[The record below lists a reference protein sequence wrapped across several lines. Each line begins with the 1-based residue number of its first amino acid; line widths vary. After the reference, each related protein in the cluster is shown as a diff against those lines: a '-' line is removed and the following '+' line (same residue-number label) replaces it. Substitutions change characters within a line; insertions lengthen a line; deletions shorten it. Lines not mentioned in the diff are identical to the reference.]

1 MSTEDVS
8 VGKNNRAR
16 RAAKAKAR
24 AKRPGGREDSRQ
36 NGPHGGRPGDNPR
49 ESSSFGSPFPGPPPP
64 SGPEA
69 EWALLEQAAHANA
82 PDLPNL
88 AHRVV
93 RDHPVRGD
101 RAAERILL
109 AYVDGLWRAGW
120 QPRELV
126 RQARRKATVASAQVV
141 ELAIIVDHEGR
152 PGQALDPRWVAQLD
166 ELASRGIS
174 TRGGWLRNWRGA
186 HGHDEVWATIQVAKA
201 MAAIGYL
208 PTMDVLIPPPGA
220 SAKDV
225 THGIA
230 VEAAADDPVLRRI
243 RKLLSKAESTQFD
256 DEADALTAK
265 AHELMTKHAIDHAL
279 LHQHESTDVP
289 RTMRVPI
296 DAPYA
301 DAKSFL
307 LQVVSTSQRCR
318 SIFHDGLD
326 LSSVIGHT
334 GDLQAVE
341 LLFTSLLVQAQ
352 HELKAAASGA
362 GARARGQSY
371 RSAFYLAYAQR
382 ISERLRA
389 VTEEVLAET
398 HDRTA
403 LPVLVAREDAT
414 AAAFDER
421 FAGSLVKSQV
431 RGGWDPLGSAHGRS
445 AADAARLDSGAITG
459 P

>member
-1 MSTEDVS
+1 
-8 VGKNNRAR
+8 
-16 RAAKAKAR
+16 
-24 AKRPGGREDSRQ
+24 
-36 NGPHGGRPGDNPR
+36 
-49 ESSSFGSPFPGPPPP
+49 
-64 SGPEA
+64 
-69 EWALLEQAAHANA
+69 
-82 PDLPNL
+82 
-88 AHRVV
+88 
-93 RDHPVRGD
+93 
-101 RAAERILL
+101 
-109 AYVDGLWRAGW
+109 
-120 QPRELV
+120 
-126 RQARRKATVASAQVV
+126 
-141 ELAIIVDHEGR
+141 
-152 PGQALDPRWVAQLD
+152 
-166 ELASRGIS
+166 
-174 TRGGWLRNWRGA
+174 
-186 HGHDEVWATIQVAKA
+186 
-201 MAAIGYL
+201 
-208 PTMDVLIPPPGA
+208 
-220 SAKDV
+220 
-225 THGIA
+225 
-230 VEAAADDPVLRRI
+230 
-243 RKLLSKAESTQFD
+243 
-256 DEADALTAK
+256 
-265 AHELMTKHAIDHAL
+265 
-279 LHQHESTDVP
+279 
-289 RTMRVPI
+289 MRVPI